1 MSVNLPALKILTPR
15 ETLTIA
21 RGSCVRHRYG
31 PSECSGCIDV
41 CPAAAL
47 LWREEG
53 LVWDEA
59 LCRGC
64 LLCSSACPS
73 GAIEASEFSLLSL
86 LHNLKGAEAPV
97 IACREDSALKGHA
110 RVPCL
115 GFLADHEILLT
126 LVLAL
131 GKKVGLNLSMC
142 RDCRNGAVVESLQG
156 AVEKLAALNLDI
168 DAIEL
173 LFAADDI
180 GFREQSVSRREFF
193 SLLKARSTRA
203 GFGIVDRLKPPETSG
218 RYGKKHLPESRHLLL
233 QALAADP
240 IAGAQTKL
248 FPQRTLS
255 EDCRECTGCV
265 GLCPTGALQPPP
277 EQGMQPEFE
286 ARYCSG
292 CGICEKFCSAS
303 AIRIAMGMDK
313 SQSKANLS

>member
-31 PSECSGCIDV
+31 PSECSRCIDV

-47 LWREEG
+47 SWQEKG
-53 LVWDEA
+53 LVWDET

-73 GAIEASEFSLLSL
+73 GAIEVSEFSLLSL
-86 LHNLKGAEAPV
+86 LHNLKGVESPV
-97 IACREDSALKGHA
+97 IACQEDSALKGHA

-115 GFLADHEILLT
+115 GYLADQETLLT

-142 RDCRNGAVVESLQG
+142 RDCRNCAVVENLQG
-156 AVEKLAALNLDI
+156 AVEKLEALRLDI
-168 DAIEL
+168 DEIEL
-173 LFAADDI
+173 IFSADDI

-203 GFGIVDRLKPPETSG
+203 GFGIVDRLKPPEVSG
-218 RYGKKHLPESRHLLL
+218 KYGKKHLPESRYLLL
-233 QALAADP
+233 QALGAGPLAEPEVAA
-240 IAGAQTKL
+240 KL

-277 EQGMQPEFE
+277 ERGMQPGFD

-292 CGICEKFCSAS
+292 CGICEKFCSVS
-303 AIRIAMGMDK
+303 AIRIAMVMDK
-313 SQSKANLS
+313 SYS